1 MNPAAKWLLDLYKGS
16 GLTKQKFAKRCGMCA
31 IQISRWERG
40 EQDPY
45 PSSIIKAGAAFG
57 VEPPEE
63 IIEAAEE
70 AGRRWQAAA
79 GGRRVK
85 KAPQVPIAEQKGI
98 DVPNKDKEKASRF
111 QYDGKP
117 REFCKK
123 NRCEW
128 IGSDGKCHLP
138 SCLNL

>member
-45 PSSIIKAGAAFG
+45 PASIRKAGAAFG

-63 IIEAAEE
+63 IIE
-70 AGRRWQAAA
+70 
-79 GGRRVK
+79 
-85 KAPQVPIAEQKGI
+85 APQVPIAEQKGI

>member
-45 PSSIIKAGAAFG
+45 PASIRKAGAAFG

-70 AGRRWQAAA
+70 AGRS
-79 GGRRVK
+79 RRVK